1 MAVERQ
7 VIAAN
12 IKKLKVKEYLSK
24 EVEKAG
30 IGSIDIQRTPMDT
43 RVIIHAQRPGIV
55 IGKKG
60 TTIKMLTSTLR
71 ETYHLDNPQIEVND
85 LAVPALSAPV
95 MARSIAS
102 SLERGFHFRRAAYSA
117 LRDIMNAGAI
127 GAHITLSGKLTGERS
142 RMEKFIDGYI
152 KYCGEPADRLVLKGF
167 AEAAVKLG
175 RIGVQVK
182 ILPPGA
188 KMPDNIQII
197 SEKPEEPAPPEKPVE
212 TKSAEAPKKEEK
224 KTDKAPK
231 AAEKD
236 LKKPKPDAKEAVEK
250 PKAPAEKKEKPKAK
264 AKAVKADIPKP
275 APAAE
280 NDILAK
286 PAKEIV
292 KAAKTLGAKDLKA
305 ILKAEQTGKKR
316 KTVIEAITKLISKE
330 Q

>member
-12 IKKLKVKEYLSK
+12 IKKMKVKEYLSK
-24 EVEKAG
+24 ELEKAG
-30 IGSIDIQRTPMDT
+30 IGEIDIQRTPMDT
-43 RVIIHAQRPGIV
+43 RVIIYAQRPGIV

-60 TTIKMLTSTLR
+60 ATIKNLTEKLR
-71 ETYHLDNPQIEVND
+71 TEYSLDNPQIEVND

-142 RMEKFIDGYI
+142 RMVKFFDGYI
-152 KYCGEPADRLVLKGF
+152 KYCGEPAERLVLKGF
-167 AEAAVKLG
+167 AEAAPKLG

-197 SEKPEEPAPPEKPVE
+197 SEKDDEGVAEPVE
-212 TKSAEAPKKEEK
+212 ERVATPVEAPKEAPAKAVK
-224 KTDKAPK
+224 KTPKK
-231 AAEKD
+231 AAS
-236 LKKPKPDAKEAVEK
+236 
-250 PKAPAEKKEKPKAK
+250 EKKEKPKATKKEKKPKAKEVVEKPK
-264 AKAVKADIPKP
+264 AKAKKTAKADAPKK
-275 APAAE
+275 AAE
-280 NDILAK
+280 EDILTK
-286 PAKEIV
+286 PAKEIL
-292 KAAKTLGAKDLKA
+292 KAAKGLNKKDLKA
-305 ILKAEQTGKKR
+305 LLKKEEGAKKR
-316 KTVIEAITKLISKE
+316 KTVIEGIKRLIS
-330 Q
+330 

>member
-7 VIAAN
+7 VISAN
-12 IKKLKVKEYLSK
+12 IKKVKVKEYLSK
-24 EVEKAG
+24 ELEKAG
-30 IGSIDIQRTPMDT
+30 IGEIDIQRTPMDT
-43 RVIIHAQRPGIV
+43 RVIINAQRPGIV

-60 TTIKMLTSTLR
+60 ATIKALTSTLR
-71 ETYHLDNPQIEVND
+71 EKYGLDNPQIEVND

-142 RMEKFIDGYI
+142 RMEKFVDGYI

-197 SEKPEEPAPPEKPVE
+197 SEKPEEKAAVVEEPAAAPATA
-212 TKSAEAPKKEEK
+212 TKAPKEK
-224 KTDKAPK
+224 KTEKAPK
-231 AAEKD
+231 AAKKA
-236 LKKPKPDAKEAVEK
+236 LAKPKPA
-250 PKAPAEKKEKPKAK
+250 AEKKEKPKAK
-264 AKAVKADIPKP
+264 AKTVKTDTPKP
-275 APAAE
+275 ASAAE
-280 NDILAK
+280 KDILAK

-292 KAAKTLGAKDLKA
+292 KAAKTLKAKELKTL
-305 ILKAEQTGKKR
+305 LKAEQTGKKR
-316 KTVIEAITKLISKE
+316 KTVIEAMTKLIPKE
-330 Q
+330 